1 MSVERRRQ
9 ETAVKPFKDLTQAGL
24 VARAFMVFPLAA
36 VGIGLL
42 GYGDTHG
49 IVWML
54 PVGGVLFAIAFV
66 VIGLC
71 AFHGFNGP
79 LSFGRPMPP
88 RRDGTRGT
96 PEEDDAEREEIR
108 ERLRQTQR
116 RGLTVFPLALAGVV
130 LGILGEELPN
140 ETMSTLAPYVFGAGF
155 VLLAAATLSGMIPLM
170 RHLWRR

>member
-1 MSVERRRQ
+1 M
-9 ETAVKPFKDLTQAGL
+9 KPFKDLTQAGL
-24 VARAFMVFPLAA
+24 LARAFMVFPLGA
-36 VGIGLL
+36 VGVGLL

-49 IVWML
+49 IGWML
-54 PVGGVLFAIAFV
+54 PVGGVLFGIAFV

-96 PEEDDAEREEIR
+96 PEEDDVEREVIMGR
-108 ERLRQTQR
+108 MRRLRR
-116 RGLTVFPLALAGVV
+116 RTLVVFPVFAVGVL
-130 LGILGEELPN
+130 LGILGESLPN
-140 ETMSTLAPYVFGAGF
+140 ETMSTLSPYVSAVGF
-155 VLLAAATLSGMIPLM
+155 VLFAVAVMSGMLPIM

>member
-1 MSVERRRQ
+1 M
-9 ETAVKPFKDLTQAGL
+9 KPFKDLTQAGL

-130 LGILGEELPN
+130 LGSSARSCRTRRCPRSPP
-140 ETMSTLAPYVFGAGF
+140 TCSAPGSCCS
-155 VLLAAATLSGMIPLM
+155 L
-170 RHLWRR
+170 RRPSRG